1 MFIPPRC
8 PNLACPQHLRP
19 EPGFF
24 RRRGRY
30 RPLCRP
36 EGVPRFRCTT
46 CKRSFSR
53 QTFRHDYRDHR
64 PEWNVP
70 LFMLLASGVGLRQ
83 SARVLDA
90 NPRSVQDKKQKIA
103 RTFELLH
110 RNLCPGLQA
119 GRTFVLDE
127 EETYEGASIRPLTM
141 PVLIEKESW
150 FVVATAVGSIRRLA
164 PAGSARRVRQ
174 QLEERPGLRPDQSR
188 ECVHAVL
195 STLAQKVPHGT
206 ILLRTDQKAS
216 YAKIAKDVFGERLVH
231 ETTAGTLVRGTHNP
245 LFPINTTL
253 AMTRDNCGRLRRR
266 SWLVTKKAERL
277 QNHLLIFTVYRN
289 YVRRRFNRDQ
299 EANTP
304 AKILGLLPRNL
315 HRHEVLAWRQDWG
328 DLSIHPMSNCG
339 SHSVRQ
345 AVPA

>member
-8 PNLACPQHLRP
+8 PNLGCSQHLRP

-24 RRRGRY
+24 RRRGHY

-46 CKRSFSR
+46 CNRSFSR
-53 QTFRHDYRDHR
+53 QTFRHDYHDHR
-64 PEWNVP
+64 PDWNVA

-90 NPRSVQDKKQKIA
+90 NPRSVQDKKQKMA
-103 RTFELLH
+103 RTFEHLH
-110 RNLCPGLQA
+110 RNLCPALPE
-119 GRTFVLDE
+119 GRVFVLDE

-141 PVLIEKESW
+141 PVLIEKETW
-150 FVVATAVGSIRRLA
+150 FIVTTAVGSIRRLA
-164 PAGSARRVRQ
+164 PIGSDRWFRQ
-174 QLEERPGLRPDQSR
+174 QFDERAGPRLDQSR
-188 ECVHAVL
+188 ACVHAVL
-195 STLAQKVPHGT
+195 STLAQKVPNGN
-206 ILLRTDQKAS
+206 IVLRTDQKAS
-216 YAKIAKDVFGERLVH
+216 YATIAKEVFGARVTH
-231 ETTAGTLVRGTHNP
+231 ETTASTMVRNTHNP

-299 EANTP
+299 QANTP

-328 DLSIHPMSNCG
+328 DRSIHPMSHCG
-339 SHSVRQ
+339 SHTVRQ